1 MFAACKRSPHNSR
14 RWPATAN
21 VWEHQQ
27 PSLPHTLE
35 VSLFRVI
42 FYILFRVHLSLTVY
56 CLCMP
61 KLLLYFSLKQF
72 IRTICMHW
80 PIDLYYYYNVYVHK
94 IAANILWFGQSFRGK
109 LMHRLTEE
117 KHAESIK
124 IFSSNWIM
132 WRMFIELI
140 VLLLLNTLSNV
151 IIEDYTDH

>member
-1 MFAACKRSPHNSR
+1 MNEIHGNKC
-14 RWPATAN
+14 
-21 VWEHQQ
+21 
-27 PSLPHTLE
+27 LPHANAHHITADGGPQLQMYG
-35 VSLFRVI
+35 SISSHLCRIHWKFHHS
-42 FYILFRVHLSLTVY
+42 YILFRAHLSLTVY

-140 VLLLLNTLSNV
+140 VLLLLNIYPMWS
-151 IIEDYTDH
+151 